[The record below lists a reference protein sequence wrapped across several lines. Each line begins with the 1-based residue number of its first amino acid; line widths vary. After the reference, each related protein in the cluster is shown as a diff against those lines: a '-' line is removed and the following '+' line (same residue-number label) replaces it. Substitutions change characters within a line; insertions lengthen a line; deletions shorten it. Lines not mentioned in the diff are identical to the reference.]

1 MIYNITINEDKTVE
15 IDKEIVVNQYE
26 NEIDELVFKLPF
38 LDFGYVGVF
47 KSPLNTKLELPIV
60 DNKITIGSEI
70 TSYPGTWSLIIVGK
84 KDETIFISN
93 FIELKSCRN
102 HLSLK
107 NTQEIDKNIELLYLE
122 LQETLNKLENVD
134 LDDVSNLGD
143 SLEEIKELIKSECH
157 DLQQFVGGCFG
168 NLNTHLTHNTTICT
182 RIDGN
187 VEDIKESINNLST
200 GGGETDLTEV
210 NTKLDDIDKDIAD
223 LDADLVKHTTQLGNN
238 TSTIMNSLNSFNNL
252 IFGLQTPIY
261 TLQNWIG
268 NSSNKPDNTISNWS
282 YWGLVRAEE
291 AKAFAQNTET
301 NTIQILDK
309 LSEILELLKEN

>member
-38 LDFGYVGVF
+38 SDFGYVGVF

-134 LDDVSNLGD
+134 LDNVASLGDDLEEIKQNIKGLSDYLELHAKQLEDNSGQIMRNIDVTKQQVSALQTQVSNLG
-143 SLEEIKELIKSECH
+143 
-157 DLQQFVGGCFG
+157 G
-168 NLNTHLTHNTTICT
+168 T
-182 RIDGN
+182 
-187 VEDIKESINNLST
+187 
-200 GGGETDLTEV
+200 
-210 NTKLDDIDKDIAD
+210 
-223 LDADLVKHTTQLGNN
+223 
-238 TSTIMNSLNSFNNL
+238 
-252 IFGLQTPIY
+252 
-261 TLQNWIG
+261 IG
-268 NSSNKPDNTISNWS
+268 NKDTKPDGTMSNWT

-291 AKAFAQNTET
+291 AKNNTVA
-301 NTIQILDK
+301 
-309 LSEILELLKEN
+309 ILELLTDADVLTNSILSTLEEL